1 MADETAAEED
11 APADI
16 QAKSVIGKLYFQDG
30 EKKPA
35 QVVTDAP
42 EIDAAA
48 LKSEQQDP
56 KAAQNQAESKSS
68 EKSSEAADVG
78 ADTIPLGAP
87 KPADL
92 SDGSGSGSGSADP
105 KASKPKDGTKMS
117 DKLDTVYYMGAPENL
132 STTMPSMTPP
142 KYIHHFDSYSLVKQL
157 QEGGYSSDQAITM
170 MKAIRTILA
179 HNLDIAQEKLV
190 SKSDIENVRQCSI
203 PIFPCRSEWTRE
215 HMCSLPS

>member
-1 MADETAAEED
+1 MADETVIEAG

-16 QAKSVIGKLYFQDG
+16 QAKSDIGKLYFQDG

-35 QVVTDAP
+35 QAVTDAP

-48 LKSEQQDP
+48 LKSEQQEP
-56 KAAQNQAESKSS
+56 KAAQTQAEPKSS
-68 EKSSEAADVG
+68 EPADAG
-78 ADTIPLGAP
+78 ADAIPLGAP
-87 KPADL
+87 KQADP
-92 SDGSGSGSGSADP
+92 SDGSGSGSGSAEP
-105 KASKPKDGTKMS
+105 KANKPGEGTKMS

-132 STTMPSMTPP
+132 ATTMPSMTPP

-179 HNLDIAQEKLV
+179 HNLDMAQEKLV

-203 PIFPCRSEWTRE
+203 PLLLVRSE
-215 HMCSLPS
+215 